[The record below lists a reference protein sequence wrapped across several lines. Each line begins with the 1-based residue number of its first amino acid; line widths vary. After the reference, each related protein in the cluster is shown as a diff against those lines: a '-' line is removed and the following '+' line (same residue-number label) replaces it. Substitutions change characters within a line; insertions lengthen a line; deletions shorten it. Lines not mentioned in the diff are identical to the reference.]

1 MKNTKIWI
9 RTHWRGV
16 LLNTLG
22 VVALL
27 GILKLPRASEFSG
40 VSEPMIAA
48 GIWAA
53 RFLLITLAITPL
65 NTVFGWRS
73 LLRLRRTAGLWTF
86 AFAALHFAYY
96 VMDSKSWAAYPIPNL
111 AAGIG
116 LAALLILTALAVTS
130 TNAGQRRLGKW
141 WTRLH
146 KLVYAAGVLGLAHG
160 LLETGHKFVAMNQPK
175 AANEI
180 WAYLALLAALLALRI
195 PLVRKHMATLRHRPR
210 LFPRRSVRAH

>member
-1 MKNTKIWI
+1 MKTWI
-9 RTHWRGV
+9 HTHWRAI

-22 VVALL
+22 LAALL
-27 GILKLPRASEFSG
+27 AVTRLPRASQFSG
-40 VSEPMIAA
+40 VSEPMVAA

-86 AFAALHFAYY
+86 AFAALHFGYY
-96 VMDSKSWAAYPIPNL
+96 VWDSKASWLQTPIPNT
-111 AAGIG
+111 AAAIG

-130 TNAGQRRLGKW
+130 TNAAQRRMGKW

-146 KLVYAAGVLGLAHG
+146 KLVYAAGVLGLVHG
-160 LLETGHKFVAMNQPK
+160 LLETGNKFVAMNQPES
-175 AANEI
+175 ANEI
-180 WAYLALLAALLALRI
+180 WLYLGLLAALLAVRI
-195 PLVRKHMATLRHRPR
+195 PPLRRYMAGLRHRRTPAA
-210 LFPRRSVRAH
+210 PAAGEVA

>member
-1 MKNTKIWI
+1 MKNAKTWI
-9 RTHWRGV
+9 RTHWRGA

-22 VVALL
+22 VVAMLAL
-27 GILKLPRASEFSG
+27 FRLPRASEFSG

-73 LLRLRRTAGLWTF
+73 LVRLRRTAGLWTF

-116 LAALLILTALAVTS
+116 LAALLILAALAVTS
-130 TNAGQRRLGKW
+130 TNAAQRRLGKW
-141 WTRLH
+141 WARLH
-146 KLVYAAGVLGLAHG
+146 KLVYAAGVLGLVHG
-160 LLETGHKFVAMNQPK
+160 LLETGHKFVAMNQPE
-175 AANEI
+175 AATEI
-180 WAYLALLAALLALRI
+180 WLYLGLLTALLAARI
-195 PLVRKHMATLRHRPR
+195 PVVRRHLASLRHK
-210 LFPRRSVRAH
+210 RRTSAMPAETA